1 MYDVIVM
8 CGGYYENFKEH
19 KALSIIN
26 GERLIERTTRLLKE
40 NGINEY
46 YISSNDD
53 RFKEYGNVI
62 KHENSY
68 RYENGKSKGYWVDAY
83 YPLEEPCIYLHG
95 DVYYTEDAIKKILN
109 LNPTVNTFIGNQ
121 WALNKEKKKVGEPFG
136 WIIVDQEKFRNAI
149 NECKELQD
157 EGKIERGYA
166 ISWELYE
173 VLNGYNVNDFIIDK
187 ETYLVIDDETDD
199 IDKPEQIE
207 LLNKK
212 VSGKDQHQKIY
223 QK

>member
-1 MYDVIVM
+1 MFKIIIM
-8 CGGYYENFKEH
+8 CGGVYDNFKEH
-19 KALSIIN
+19 KALSIVN
-26 GERLIERTTRLLKE
+26 GERLIERTIRLLKE

-53 RFKEYGNVI
+53 RFKEYGTVI

-68 RYENGKSKGYWVDAY
+68 KYKNGVVKGYWIDAY
-83 YPLEEPCIYLHG
+83 YPTNEPVIYLHG
-95 DVYYTEDAIKKILN
+95 DVYYTKEAISKILN
-109 LNPTVNTFIGNQ
+109 YETKVNTMIGNK
-121 WALNKEKKKVGEPFG
+121 WALNENHNKVGEPFG

-149 NECKELQD
+149 NKCKQLQD

-199 IDKPEQIE
+199 VDSQEQIE

-212 VSGKDQHQKIY
+212 VNKEYERK
-223 QK
+223 